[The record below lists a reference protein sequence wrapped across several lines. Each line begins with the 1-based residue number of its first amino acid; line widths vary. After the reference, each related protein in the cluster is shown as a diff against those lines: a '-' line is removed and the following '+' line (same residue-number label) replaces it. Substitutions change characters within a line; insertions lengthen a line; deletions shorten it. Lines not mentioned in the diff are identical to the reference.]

1 MATGISA
8 KESFRRYKIQ
18 NRQNMFRMTLKIVFE
33 LSEIISNKL
42 KIKFNMSEKSNRTW
56 SIVLTIVKYAITVV
70 LGALGASNIDQVS
83 NLLTL

>member
-1 MATGISA
+1 
-8 KESFRRYKIQ
+8 
-18 NRQNMFRMTLKIVFE
+18 
-33 LSEIISNKL
+33 
-42 KIKFNMSEKSNRTW
+42 MSEKSNRTW

>member
-1 MATGISA
+1 MLRITI
-8 KESFRRYKIQ
+8 KV
-18 NRQNMFRMTLKIVFE
+18 LVE

-42 KIKFNMSEKSNRTW
+42 KFSIKMSEKSNKTW
-56 SIVLTIVKYAITVV
+56 SIVLTIVKYAISVV

>member
-1 MATGISA
+1 
-8 KESFRRYKIQ
+8 
-18 NRQNMFRMTLKIVFE
+18 MFRITLRIVLE
-33 LSEIISNKL
+33 LSDKISNKL
-42 KIKFNMSEKSNRTW
+42 KIKFNMSEKSNKTW

>member
-1 MATGISA
+1 MLRI
-8 KESFRRYKIQ
+8 
-18 NRQNMFRMTLKIVFE
+18 TLKIVLE

-42 KIKFNMSEKSNRTW
+42 KFKLKMSEKSNRTW

>member
-1 MATGISA
+1 M
-8 KESFRRYKIQ
+8 SFRKIF
-18 NRQNMFRMTLKIVFE
+18 NINFNFI
-33 LSEIISNKL
+33 
-42 KIKFNMSEKSNRTW
+42 FNMSEKSNRTW

>member
-1 MATGISA
+1 MLRI
-8 KESFRRYKIQ
+8 
-18 NRQNMFRMTLKIVFE
+18 TLKIFVE
-33 LSEIISNKL
+33 LSEKISNKL
-42 KIKFNMSEKSNRTW
+42 KITLKMSEKSNRTW

>member
-1 MATGISA
+1 
-8 KESFRRYKIQ
+8 
-18 NRQNMFRMTLKIVFE
+18 MFRVTLKIFVE
-33 LSEIISNKL
+33 LSEKLSNKL
-42 KIKFNMSEKSNRTW
+42 KFKIKMSEKSNRTW